1 MPQHEDS
8 IARKPLQRFKR
19 LTGSLETLI
28 SSIAQDWEDL
38 ATAPAADAVGLL
50 DDDGPT
56 VHGKMRKAQLLF
68 TELHSTTRKL
78 HSAIETIRNKVASA
92 KQTMDVNHLQL
103 ENLLYERDYLSRET
117 QLCRDFTMTELNKM
131 EEEEEQG
138 FLEDVDTLQTAEEHA
153 DNLAILKD
161 QKEQRINAQLA
172 LKATQIRVKA
182 ANSTVKESRD
192 YLDRLPENLK
202 DVERALAPLKKNMP
216 WRPGSRRGRHER
228 SSELPGPLFTL
239 YCQLEA
245 YCDSVLAATGG
256 MDESGAFSSLATFGG
271 DGGDVGGDRHP
282 PGLAAS
288 VTIEPAKACVSA
300 SAKAAA
306 AGPKDASDS
315 AEAPAA
321 STDSTSGSSE
331 PGRKRQRLDSEQ
343 EDGGSGVAGG
353 GEGGAR
359 LKRTISR
366 REAGKATLE
375 ALRPSPLEVQLT
387 INFGDRKNDAGAA
400 ASPKASGSTST
411 ADTFKVR
418 FSFLPSLGVVAVRP
432 AAHDGGVP
440 LANLFPA
447 DTGKDTPNPA
457 NHHNKAAQASPL
469 GVFEYPADIPC
480 RPYRWAQRLAG
491 LRFPPAADG
500 GGPVAA
506 STMPIEPTTRSAVA
520 ALRSRARTLA
530 ALGGQLK
537 ALSDGK
543 GPSPLPGSRD
553 EVVTEGV
560 ELRSWKELSGS
571 ELQQASTTFQENHA
585 SKSGSSEEAE
595 ASSCSGLELWER
607 FGARYFKGTL
617 SIKQGREKE
626 RIVHVQVEVPAEYPL
641 RPSLISL
648 TEDSKPDADG
658 AGDAALREELC
669 TVANEVN
676 AHYDTL
682 LTEDVDRWDHLLSHQ
697 LLLVMECLASK
708 AGTLGRLRKG
718 RMRRKPA
725 VFEHLEGKFV
735 DRGSLLTART
745 DTDMI
750 TLTPMEM

>member
-28 SSIAQDWEDL
+28 SSIARDWEDL

-50 DDDGPT
+50 EDDGPT

-68 TELHSTTRKL
+68 TELHSTTRKT
-78 HSAIETIRNKVASA
+78 HSAIETIRNKVATA
-92 KQTMDVNHLQL
+92 KQSMDVNHLQL

-117 QLCRDFTMTELNKM
+117 QLCKDFTMTELNKM

-138 FLEDVDTLQTAEEHA
+138 FLEDVDTLQTPEEHA
-153 DNLAILKD
+153 GNLAILQDQKD
-161 QKEQRINAQLA
+161 QRISAQQA

-182 ANSTVKESRD
+182 ANSVVKESRD

-245 YCDSVLAATGG
+245 FCDSVLAATGG
-256 MDESGAFSSLATFGG
+256 MDESGAVSALATFGG
-271 DGGDVGGDRHP
+271 DVAGDRSP

-288 VTIEPAKACVSA
+288 VTIEPAKPCVSA

-306 AGPKDASDS
+306 ARSKDASDS

-321 STDSTSGSSE
+321 STDSSKGSSE
-331 PGRKRQRLDSEQ
+331 PDSKRPRLDCEQ
-343 EDGGSGVAGG
+343 GDGGSGVAGG
-353 GEGGAR
+353 GEGGVR

-366 REAGKATLE
+366 REAGKATLD

-387 INFGDRKNDAGAA
+387 LNFGDRKSDAGAA
-400 ASPKASGSTST
+400 PPKASGSTST

-418 FSFLPSLGVVAVRP
+418 FSFLPSLGIVAVRP
-432 AAHDGGVP
+432 AAAHDSRAP
-440 LANLFPA
+440 LANLFPT

-469 GVFEYPADIPC
+469 GVFEYPADVPC

-491 LRFPPAADG
+491 LHFPPAAEG
-500 GGPVAA
+500 GRPVAA
-506 STMPIEPTTRSAVA
+506 TTMPIEPTTRSAVA
-520 ALRSRARTLA
+520 ALRSRARTLE

-553 EVVTEGV
+553 EAVAESV

-571 ELQQASTTFQENHA
+571 ELQQASSIFQKSHA
-585 SKSGSSEEAE
+585 SKSKSIPGGGEEAE
-595 ASSCSGLELWER
+595 AVSCSDRKLWER
-607 FGARYFKGTL
+607 FGARYFKGTV
-617 SIKQGREKE
+617 SSQQGGKE
-626 RIVHVQVEVPAEYPL
+626 RTVHVHVEVPAEYPL

-648 TEDSKPDADG
+648 TEDIKPDADA

-682 LTEDVDRWDHLLSHQ
+682 LTEDVGRWDHLLSHQ
-697 LLLVMECLASK
+697 LLLVMKCLASK

-718 RMRRKPA
+718 RMRRKPV
-725 VFEHLEGKFV
+725 VFEHLERKFV

-745 DTDMI
+745 DPSLI